1 MKDFLD
7 KNRESISKA
16 KIVYLVMGN
25 EAADL
30 DSMVSSLLY
39 TWLKLKINNDFSVTY
54 IPFIPIPREDLGLRR
69 EVVYLFQKADVSLE
83 NLTFWGEVDFIALGE
98 QGRLRLFLMDHNKLP
113 KSFSGYESLV
123 EEIIDHHSDEGFYPH
138 AKVRK
143 IEPVGSTCTLVAEE
157 LFRLAEGSLEKKGAV
172 LLLGTILL
180 DTVNLDPNA
189 GRVTPKDIEMVKN
202 LLPIAQIDPDLLFE
216 TLQREKFHVSHL
228 STMDLLR
235 KDYKEYTAKTIRYG
249 ISAVQISFDAWLKN
263 DPNLGE
269 KLNAY
274 RMSQKLNL
282 LIVML
287 THIKPRFQRELILVS
302 ESSRL
307 LKKVKEYLNSKDIG
321 LIPHPSAQGIPGF
334 SRGTSCIRYYI
345 QGNSEYSRKKLQPL
359 LQKYLTSTLL
369 TGSSK

>member
-7 KNRESISKA
+7 NNRESISKV

-25 EAADL
+25 DSADL

-39 TWLKLKINNDFSVTY
+39 TWLKLKINNDSSVTY

-83 NLTFWGEVDFIALGE
+83 NITFWGEGDFIALGE
-98 QGRLRLFLMDHNKLP
+98 QGRLRLILMDHNKLP

-123 EEIIDHHSDEGFYPH
+123 EEIIDHHSDEGLYPY

-157 LFRLAEGSLEKKGAV
+157 LFRLSAGSLEKKGAV
-172 LLLGTILL
+172 VLLGTILL

-216 TLQREKFHVSHL
+216 TLQREKFRVSHL
-228 STMDLLR
+228 PAMDLLR
-235 KDYKEYTAKTIRYG
+235 KDYKEYTAGTIRYG
-249 ISAVQISFDAWLKN
+249 MSTVPISLDVWLKKE
-263 DPNLGE
+263 PNLGE
-269 KLNAY
+269 KLDTY
-274 RMSQKLNL
+274 RVKQKLNL

-287 THIKPRFQRELILVS
+287 THIEPQFQRELILIS
-302 ESSRL
+302 ESSSIL
-307 LKKVKEYLNSKDIG
+307 QKVEEYLSSKDIG
-321 LIPHPSAQGIPGF
+321 LIPHPWAHGLPGF
-334 SRGTSCIRYYI
+334 SRG
-345 QGNSEYSRKKLQPL
+345 L
-359 LQKYLTSTLL
+359 LPV
-369 TGSSK
+369 